1 VRAKRIA
8 GCLFSVLFRDNVSG
22 VLHGVIDRH
31 PIVQIDLQC
40 LQKGP
45 TRETCLV
52 VTRMVAEDRTLENPA
67 NYLSEP

>member
-1 VRAKRIA
+1 
-8 GCLFSVLFRDNVSG
+8 VSE

-31 PIVQIDLQC
+31 AVVQIDLQC

-45 TRETCLV
+45 IRETCLV
-52 VTRMVAEDRTLENPA
+52 VTRMVAENRTLENPA